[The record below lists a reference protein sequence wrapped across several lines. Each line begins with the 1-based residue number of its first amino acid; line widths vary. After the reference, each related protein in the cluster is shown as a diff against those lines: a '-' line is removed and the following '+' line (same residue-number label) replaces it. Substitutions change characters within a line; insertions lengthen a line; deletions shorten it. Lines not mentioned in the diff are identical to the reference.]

1 MKTGKSGWASLLYVY
16 YTDRQTDCHEAVPT
30 QKDRVPVLLLHADI
44 GSGMRLS
51 PLAET
56 DRHTDCHETV
66 CSYTGRQGSS
76 TPTTHRYRVWHET
89 FSSCRDRQTHRLSW
103 DCSFTD
109 RQATCPP
116 TQEDVGLAQDFL
128 LLQRQTVRDFSTFL
142 VRLQCRT
149 LEWFLERLP
158 FTSTVIDQKIDCVSY

>member
-1 MKTGKSGWASLLYVY
+1 MGISAVCVLHWQ
-16 YTDRQTDCHEAVPT
+16 TDRLSWGCSYTERQGSSTSTTHRYRVWHET
-30 QKDRVPVLLLHADI
+30 FSSCR
-44 GSGMRLS
+44 
-51 PLAET
+51 

-103 DCSFTD
+103 DWSFTD